1 MNFQDWNVVSWDKR
15 GERSKNESKKD
26 YINNQ
31 TRKNNT
37 VSSLKTQSLNSNK
50 IDIPNIK
57 KIEKEE
63 DTFVIKTVSLN
74 VSKRIAQ
81 KRCEQKL
88 TQKELAFKLNLPEKI
103 IKEYEAGKAVPNRK
117 NIRSRKRLIFF
128 FNLFF

>member
-37 VSSLKTQSLNSNK
+37 VSTLKTQSLNSNK

-63 DTFVIKTVSLN
+63 DTFIIKTVSLN

-103 IKEYEAGKAVPNRK
+103 IKEYEAGKAVPNHVILNKIEKILGRV
-117 NIRSRKRLIFF
+117 RD
-128 FNLFF
+128 

>member
-103 IKEYEAGKAVPNRK
+103 IKEYEAGKAVTNHVILNKIEKILGRV
-117 NIRSRKRLIFF
+117 RE
-128 FNLFF
+128 

>member
-103 IKEYEAGKAVPNRK
+103 IKEYEAGKAVPNHVILNKIEKILGRV
-117 NIRSRKRLIFF
+117 RD
-128 FNLFF
+128 

>member
-63 DTFVIKTVSLN
+63 DTFVIKTVSLI

-103 IKEYEAGKAVPNRK
+103 IKEYEAGKAVPNHVILNKIEKILGRV
-117 NIRSRKRLIFF
+117 RD
-128 FNLFF
+128 

>member
-103 IKEYEAGKAVPNRK
+103 IKDYESGKAIPNHIILNKIEKILGRV
-117 NIRSRKRLIFF
+117 RE
-128 FNLFF
+128 

>member
-37 VSSLKTQSLNSNK
+37 VSTLKTQSLNSNK

-63 DTFVIKTVSLN
+63 DTFIIKTVSLN

-103 IKEYEAGKAVPNRK
+103 IKDYESGKAIPNHIILNKIEKILGRV
-117 NIRSRKRLIFF
+117 RE
-128 FNLFF
+128 

>member
-37 VSSLKTQSLNSNK
+37 VSTLKTQSLNSNK

-63 DTFVIKTVSLN
+63 DTFIIKTVSLN

-103 IKEYEAGKAVPNRK
+103 IKDYESGKAIPNHIILNKIEKILGRV
-117 NIRSRKRLIFF
+117 RD
-128 FNLFF
+128 

>member
-74 VSKRIAQ
+74 VSKRLAQ

-103 IKEYEAGKAVPNRK
+103 IKEYEAGKAVPNHVILNKIEKILGRV
-117 NIRSRKRLIFF
+117 RD
-128 FNLFF
+128 

>member
-15 GERSKNESKKD
+15 GERTKNESKKD

-103 IKEYEAGKAVPNRK
+103 IKEYEAGKAVPNHVILNKIEKILGRV
-117 NIRSRKRLIFF
+117 RD
-128 FNLFF
+128 

>member
-37 VSSLKTQSLNSNK
+37 VSTLKTQSLNSNK

-63 DTFVIKTVSLN
+63 DTFIIKTVSLN

-103 IKEYEAGKAVPNRK
+103 IKDYEAGKAVPNHVILNKIEKILGRV
-117 NIRSRKRLIFF
+117 RD
-128 FNLFF
+128 

>member
-37 VSSLKTQSLNSNK
+37 VSTLKTQSLNSNK

-57 KIEKEE
+57 KIEIEE
-63 DTFVIKTVSLN
+63 DTFIIKTVSLN

-81 KRCEQKL
+81 KRCEQKS
-88 TQKELAFKLNLPEKI
+88 TQKELAFKLKLPEKI
-103 IKEYEAGKAVPNRK
+103 IKDYESGKAIPNHIILNKIEKILGRV
-117 NIRSRKRLIFF
+117 RE
-128 FNLFF
+128 

>member
-15 GERSKNESKKD
+15 GERSKYESIKD

-57 KIEKEE
+57 KIENEE

-103 IKEYEAGKAVPNRK
+103 IKEYEAGKAVPNHVILNKIEKILGRV
-117 NIRSRKRLIFF
+117 RD
-128 FNLFF
+128 